1 MMSVGGG
8 ARRIELGGN
17 PHTFQKATL
26 DLLRRGVVCKIAGH
40 ERKKVAAARPSCE
53 DTFTIGAR
61 ILDLRHRR
69 HQVRHNDT
77 SRELCRGERKYGLQH
92 FAVAQMNVRSEEH
105 TSELQSLMRISY
117 AVFCLH
123 KQTQ

>member
-69 HQVRHNDT
+69 HQVRHNDA
-77 SRELCRGERKYGLQH
+77 SREDRKSTRLNSVTNAHLVCRL
-92 FAVAQMNVRSEEH
+92 
-105 TSELQSLMRISY
+105 LL
-117 AVFCLH
+117 
-123 KQTQ
+123 